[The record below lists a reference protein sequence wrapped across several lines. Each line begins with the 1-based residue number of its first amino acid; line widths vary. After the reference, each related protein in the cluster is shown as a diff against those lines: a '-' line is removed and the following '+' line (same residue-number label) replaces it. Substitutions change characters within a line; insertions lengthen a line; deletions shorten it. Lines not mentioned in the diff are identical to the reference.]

1 MNMTSEQAQ
10 ARVPVTILRLSGDVD
25 GSNYR
30 AVIDQAKTLYQQ
42 GTRDLLIDLGG
53 VAYTSSA
60 GLVAL
65 HNVALLFNALEP
77 PDPEQGWR
85 ALRAV
90 TDAGEAGPQ
99 SHVKLLNPQARVAGI
114 LDQTGLAAFFEIYND
129 QATAL
134 ASF

>member
-1 MNMTSEQAQ
+1 MNMTSEQTQ

-30 AVIDQAKTLYQQ
+30 AVIDQAQALYRQ

-85 ALRAV
+85 AIRAV
-90 TDAGEAGPQ
+90 ADAGEGGPQ
-99 SHVKLLNPQARVAGI
+99 PHVKLLNPQPRVAGV
-114 LDQTGLAAFFEIYND
+114 LEQTGLASFFQIYND
-129 QATAL
+129 QAAAL